1 MNAEAER
8 QRLQRE
14 ARDTIELECRRVREE
29 LEREREAMHRERE
42 EERARAREWER
53 EREVVRGQLAREKE
67 THETLLRQ
75 FDAQLHESTTV
86 KAEVETLVQRLE
98 IEHKQWAAEKM
109 LFQERITDA
118 QASLSEQ
125 EIRAMD
131 LERELLDARGKLL
144 SLGKQLQSAR
154 ASSEEELARVL
165 QQLSEAE
172 GALKEANEAAAKKDQ
187 LLKQQRE
194 KFTQV

>member
-1 MNAEAER
+1 M
-8 QRLQRE
+8 QRE

-29 LEREREAMHRERE
+29 LEREWEAMHRERE

-144 SLGKQLQSAR
+144 SLDKQLQSAR